1 MNYISLF
8 SGIEAASVAW
18 EPLGWHPVAFSEIE
32 PFCCELLKK
41 RFPNVPNLGD
51 VSQVDWSGY
60 EGTVDLVIGGSP
72 CQAFSVAGRRGGLMD
87 DRGKLMLEYVRCVR
101 EVKPRWCIWENV
113 PGVLSQDGGRAFG
126 TLLRE
131 LEDCG
136 LSIAWRTFDA
146 QFFGVAQRRRRVFLV
161 GHPMLGSAAGVL
173 TDPDCLRG
181 NNQTSRGKRQELA
194 AGPARRFDGGS
205 EGNCL
210 NPWDSQTSRVYS
222 PDGPYPTLQAGETSG
237 MSREAICYNPHD
249 VQSKRIYSP
258 DGVSPTLQSGTGE
271 GMNIQPCVLV
281 DALPFN
287 TTQVTSPQNGNNPQW
302 GDPCHTLAAQ
312 DHPPAVCL
320 GFKSEQGAK
329 AHGIGVEDEQSP
341 TITTQKPPAVCYALA
356 GNMIGRETKNGPNG
370 KGYYEDCS
378 PTLTTA
384 DQHAVAFAWNQTY
397 DVAPGDEVSPTL
409 RAAHSGE
416 PAVVCMTD
424 TQTNTAVE
432 DDMCGTIS
440 VHSAKDA
447 PVVVA
452 SNGQDVV
459 GALCASDE
467 KGIGNQYVNDGKAI
481 AVKAGTRY
489 IVRRLMPI
497 ECERLQGF
505 PDNWTQLGN
514 TADAPRYRAL
524 GNSMAVPVIRYLGM
538 MIEAVEAL

>member
-87 DRGKLMLEYVRCVR
+87 DRGKLMLEYVRCIR

-161 GHPMLGSAAGVL
+161 GHPILGCAAAVL

-194 AGPARRFDGGS
+194 ARAAGCFDSGG

-210 NPWDSQTSRVYS
+210 NPW
-222 PDGPYPTLQAGETSG
+222 
-237 MSREAICYNPHD
+237 D

-258 DGVSPTLQSGTGE
+258 DGVAPTLQSGTGE
-271 GMNIQPCVLV
+271 GMNIQPCMLV

-312 DHPPAVCL
+312 DHPPAVCM

-329 AHGIGVEDEQSP
+329 AHGIGAEDEQSP
-341 TITTQKPPAVCYALA
+341 T
-356 GNMIGRETKNGPNG
+356 
-370 KGYYEDCS
+370 
-378 PTLTTA
+378 LTTHKPRPSA
-384 DQHAVAFAWNQTY
+384 TRSQ
-397 DVAPGDEVSPTL
+397 
-409 RAAHSGE
+409 
-416 PAVVCMTD
+416 
-424 TQTNTAVE
+424 
-432 DDMCGTIS
+432 GT
-440 VHSAKDA
+440 
-447 PVVVA
+447 
-452 SNGQDVV
+452 
-459 GALCASDE
+459 
-467 KGIGNQYVNDGKAI
+467 
-481 AVKAGTRY
+481 
-489 IVRRLMPI
+489 
-497 ECERLQGF
+497 
-505 PDNWTQLGN
+505 
-514 TADAPRYRAL
+514 
-524 GNSMAVPVIRYLGM
+524 
-538 MIEAVEAL
+538 